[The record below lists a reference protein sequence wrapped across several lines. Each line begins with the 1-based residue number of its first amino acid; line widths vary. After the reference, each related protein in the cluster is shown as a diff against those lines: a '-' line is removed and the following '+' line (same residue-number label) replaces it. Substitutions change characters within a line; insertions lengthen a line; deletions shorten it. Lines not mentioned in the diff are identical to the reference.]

1 MVFTVHVLI
10 VQETPKSTCLMVVI
24 MDKSNA
30 KLTLRTPFV
39 LVSS

>member
-1 MVFTVHVLI
+1 MVFTVDVLI
-10 VQETPKSTCLMVVI
+10 VQERPESTCVMFVI